1 MFTSR
6 FSVNRLLRSL
16 KDQGFSYILFK
27 SLHKGKLKLRNSFL
41 YFILFSES
49 KLGHTFTAL
58 FQSPLH
64 RILSRHFVEIPLSIN
79 PAYYLWLLKHWPRHA
94 DYQQMQEIV
103 ELLPATPLISVI
115 MPIYNTPEQFLRA
128 AIESVIQQ
136 VYPYWEL
143 CIADDAS
150 IAAHIKPLLEQYTQ
164 QDARIKVVYRHENG
178 HISQCTNSAIELAA
192 GEYIALLDHDDA
204 LSPNALYEV
213 ALLLNRH
220 PNADMVYSDEDK
232 LDKQGWVSAPIFKPD
247 WCPDSFL
254 ARMYTC
260 HLGVYRRSLVTKI
273 GGFRTGFEGS
283 QDYDFVLRFTEQT
296 NQIFHIPKVLYHWR
310 IHKNSTARRADAK
323 PYAFEAGQR
332 AIAEAIQRRGEPGDV
347 VMSLRYPGHYTVQ
360 YAIAVPKKVSILIPS
375 RNLGS
380 ILDRCLNSIFSKSTY
395 PNFEV
400 IVIDNGSTE
409 ASFFQV
415 INRWAVQE
423 PMRLRSYKLDIPFN
437 YSVLNND
444 AVQKSESEF
453 LLLLNNDTEVITNNW
468 IEGMVAQAQRPSIG
482 AVGALLRYPDNTIQH
497 AGIELKSQE
506 IASHTHQ
513 HFPIQAA
520 GYNNQIHSVNN
531 VSAVTAACLMCRR
544 QVFEEVGG
552 FEETLG
558 VAFNDV
564 DFCLKLRQKGYW
576 NVYLPHVQL
585 YHYESKSRGY
595 EDTLEKQRRFERE
608 TQYMR
613 QTWSQQIAH
622 DPCSSSHIAQVMRLI
637 VAFAFEFR
645 YG

>member
-1 MFTSR
+1 
-6 FSVNRLLRSL
+6 
-16 KDQGFSYILFK
+16 
-27 SLHKGKLKLRNSFL
+27 
-41 YFILFSES
+41 
-49 KLGHTFTAL
+49 
-58 FQSPLH
+58 
-64 RILSRHFVEIPLSIN
+64 
-79 PAYYLWLLKHWPRHA
+79 
-94 DYQQMQEIV
+94 MQEIV